1 MYYVGLCTQNLL
13 TMYETRCNRPVG
25 IPRSL
30 IWKHILDRTIFSEEL
45 ATSAA
50 PKGWVSERME
60 AVASTEVVE
69 WESL

>member
-1 MYYVGLCTQNLL
+1 M
-13 TMYETRCNRPVG
+13 

-60 AVASTEVVE
+60 AVASAEVVE